1 MLCPFRHVVRL
12 LWAKDFEVDDRLDLA
27 GALRLAPRDGSAPI
41 LVECFADE
49 AVGLA
54 LAAGLDVLAIIQRT
68 ERHGDKSSF
77 RLEPGTSLDT
87 SLEQRGR

>member
-1 MLCPFRHVVRL
+1 MTLSLC
-12 LWAKDFEVDDRLDLA
+12 LDIFLTLTA
-27 GALRLAPRDGSAPI
+27 SAVSGGRMTFLRYFL
-41 LVECFADE
+41 
-49 AVGLA
+49 
-54 LAAGLDVLAIIQRT
+54 AGLDVLAIIQRT